1 MSPFGIG
8 KATQQQPL
16 PTHAEYPSP
25 SPPFSSVSASRSG
38 NSGGHQ
44 NSPSLAPV
52 QSLMVSTPGGGE
64 ATLQLSSAHPAAA
77 PASGGAAIQ
86 PNAEQSWQAP
96 LQVSTP
102 SSQQLRESASS
113 AAAVGPSLT
122 PVSLARP
129 PPLGMGSVLE
139 PIADVESEAS
149 PVSGPASPR
158 MILSPNGGE
167 GGGADMLPA
176 APAAAALRPSG
187 APALGLSVTPSA
199 STQLPLY
206 TGSALPLSS
215 TVLGAEDQQ
224 HFVFAALPSA
234 AVASANAASV
244 AAAPGAGAASASPD
258 DDVAQPTFH

>member
-1 MSPFGIG
+1 
-8 KATQQQPL
+8 
-16 PTHAEYPSP
+16 
-25 SPPFSSVSASRSG
+25 
-38 NSGGHQ
+38 
-44 NSPSLAPV
+44 
-52 QSLMVSTPGGGE
+52 MVSTPGGGE
-64 ATLQLSSAHPAAA
+64 ATLQLSTAHPAAA
-77 PASGGAAIQ
+77 AASGGAAIQ
-86 PNAEQSWQAP
+86 PNAEQSWQPP

-113 AAAVGPSLT
+113 AAAAAGPSLT

-158 MILSPNGGE
+158 MILSPNGGG
-167 GGGADMLPA
+167 GGGADVLSA
-176 APAAAALRPSG
+176 VPAAAALRPSG

-206 TGSALPLSS
+206 TGSVIPLSS

-224 HFVFAALPSA
+224 HFVFAALPTV